1 MTILR
6 PQILLIPILILTIL
20 RPGDASWVNDE
31 PIMMEMAIRYNHT
44 ASNLY
49 GFNLPFTPCPY
60 GLQGTRGAVYG
71 PLPIWIDQIF
81 LAFTHNLV
89 VMVACRAAV
98 FTALTAL
105 AVLWLARTLKLS
117 PWFAVVTM
125 LSPWLWIYSRSLWD
139 SSFCIPISALLLAAY
154 ADFLARPNASALR
167 IAVLCGVLLPF
178 IHFMAMAMIAP
189 LAFHIA
195 WLHRPSLRRWK
206 WSLLAILAICL
217 FLFWPYLYY
226 LFEHVRSSHPAD
238 SHAWLGWFYPLLG
251 GHFLTLGVAGTM
263 PGDGWQDFAPKI
275 LQNLF
280 AIAQW
285 ISRAALAAVWLGM
298 ILAIPRALQA
308 LRRPNAAGV
317 WDQLCLIALS
327 AWICQTLLDGLEG
340 IYFSPHY
347 YGATWLAYVFLAWLA
362 VDWAMSR
369 RVGDTCRGEF
379 PPPPVLR
386 GRVGV
391 GVEGLPST
399 VERRLAQ
406 ETPTLTLPLRTGG
419 GEEEGSQNVSRILPR
434 SRRGIVV
441 RTSIAIYAASILL
454 GVCIV
459 ASTIARN
466 AGTLSTNYGI
476 SLANQ
481 IAAANEIQRF
491 SNRGEVEMQVP
502 QWRRYPLALKV
513 LLELTP
519 APDLPRPTAH
529 LLVKLRNAYPGDA
542 HIELD
547 ESGGHSSFR

>member
-1 MTILR
+1 LTILR
-6 PQILLIPILILTIL
+6 PQILLIPILILTVL
-20 RPGDASWVNDE
+20 RPGDGSWVNDE

-81 LAFTHNLV
+81 LVFTHNLV
-89 VMVACRAAV
+89 VMVACRAAI

-105 AVLWLARTLKLS
+105 AVLWLTQTLKLS
-117 PWFAVVTM
+117 PWFTVVTM

-139 SSFCIPISALLLAAY
+139 SSLCIPTSAMLLAAY
-154 ADFLARPNASALR
+154 ADFLANRNASSLH

-178 IHFMAMAMIAP
+178 IHFMALAMVAP
-189 LAFHIA
+189 LAIHLA
-195 WLHRPSLRRWK
+195 WFHRPSLRQWK
-206 WSLLAILAICL
+206 WSLLAILGACL
-217 FLFWPYLYY
+217 ILFWPYLYY
-226 LFEHVRSSHPAD
+226 LLTRIRPAQTSD
-238 SHAWLGWFYPLLG
+238 PSAWLGWLYPLLG

-285 ISRAALAAVWLGM
+285 ITRAALAAVWLGM
-298 ILAIPRALQA
+298 ILAVPRARNA

-317 WDQLCLIALS
+317 REHLCLIALS

-347 YGATWLAYVFLAWLA
+347 YGATWLTYVFLAWVA
-362 VDWAMSR
+362 VDRVMS
-369 RVGDTCRGEF
+369 
-379 PPPPVLR
+379 
-386 GRVGV
+386 
-391 GVEGLPST
+391 
-399 VERRLAQ
+399 
-406 ETPTLTLPLRTGG
+406 
-419 GEEEGSQNVSRILPR
+419 R
-434 SRRGIVV
+434 SRRGMLVV

-454 GVCIV
+454 GMGIV

-466 AGTLSTNYGI
+466 AGTLSTNYGL

-481 IAAANEIQRF
+481 IAAAKDIQRF
-491 SNRGEVEMQVP
+491 SNRSEVEMQVP
-502 QWRRYPLALKV
+502 QWQRYPLALKV
-513 LLELTP
+513 LLELNP
-519 APDLPRPTAH
+519 APDLARPKGH
-529 LLVKLRNAYPGDA
+529 LVVKLRNAFPGDA
-542 HIELD
+542 QIEVD
-547 ESGGHSSFR
+547 ERGQSAALPNFP